1 MDLLWQM
8 FYTIYCLRAKKYTA
22 YDAISAV
29 LAIQILFFTLDIALL
44 WGLVVGVKQPPHVYS
59 RFDWLWDHNS
69 LFKVSIVYSVI
80 GLYEILFY
88 VLFGRDRRLERILL
102 YTRHKYGRKCKKSLL
117 WFVFIPVPLFGIL
130 LFIGCAKN
138 NGYF

>member
-29 LAIQILFFTLDIALL
+29 LAFQILCFTGDIALL
-44 WGLVVGVKQPPHVYS
+44 WGLVVGVSQPQPVYS

-69 LFKVSIVYSVI
+69 LFKVSIASSVI

-88 VLFGRDRRLERILL
+88 VLFGRDRRLARILL
-102 YTRHKYGRKCKKSLL
+102 YIRHKYGRKCKKSLL
-117 WFVFIPVPLFGIL
+117 WLVFSPFLLMGL
-130 LFIGCAKN
+130 LFFVVCAKN